1 MSTKTLEDMD
11 FNPTTLAE
19 AALITRHLDKL
30 CSVVF
35 QSLTVIA
42 STHFYK
48 ANVWYGLFW
57 HEQNDGPVE
66 S

>member
-19 AALITRHLDKL
+19 AALTTRHL
-30 CSVVF
+30 VF
-35 QSLTVIA
+35 QRLTVIA
-42 STHFYK
+42 STHFHK
-48 ANVWYGLFW
+48 ATVWYGLFW